1 MSVLLHLSPDEPLSP
16 ELVLVLPAELRSQ
29 ALARLG
35 APVRPTP
42 LPRVR
47 DAPPA
52 VDEPLARA
60 LGGMLAARVAQ
71 LGLVFVAV
79 TIVTLAMSVVAHAVR

>member
-1 MSVLLHLSPDEPLSP
+1 MSALHLSPDEPLSP
-16 ELVLVLPAELRSQ
+16 ELVLVLPAELRTQ

-35 APVRPTP
+35 APVWLAP
-42 LPRVR
+42 LPRRV

-52 VDEPLARA
+52 RDEPLARA
-60 LGGMLAARVAQ
+60 LGGMLATRVAQ
-71 LGLVFVAV
+71 LGLVFATV